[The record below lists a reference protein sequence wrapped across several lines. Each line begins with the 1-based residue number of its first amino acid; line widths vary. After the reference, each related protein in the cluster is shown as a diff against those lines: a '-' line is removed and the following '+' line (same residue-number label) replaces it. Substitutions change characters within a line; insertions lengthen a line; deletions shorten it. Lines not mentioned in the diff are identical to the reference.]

1 MRVIPLLV
9 SALLGLASSGPLQA
23 QHPLDAP
30 FQVNVQEEMFETS
43 PHLATNRSGE
53 FVVAW
58 AGGALIPGPSSTGS
72 HLYAQR
78 FGPDGRPETGVI
90 QAADGV
96 APFSPAFA
104 VALMEDGSF
113 AVAFSQSRQ
122 TSVGIV
128 QTLKVRWLTPEGVSK
143 GDALVTRA
151 PGDMVSMATAGD
163 GGVVLAWSHIFG
175 TDPRPVWAHAYGP
188 DRAPLGPAVLVDP
201 SGLHA
206 VVAAAPDGSFA
217 VAWQSVTPDSA
228 PQNLISRVS
237 LRRFAP
243 DGSPRGSTL
252 DVAGPFQSDGVND
265 PLPMIFVGIDGD
277 RNVLVVWSQIS
288 GAPGT
293 SSPSGRWYSPDGQ
306 PLGQTFVVPGGD
318 GNAMPDAFA
327 LGDLGNFVLS
337 WRHPDNTGTSDHVL
351 TRRYSRD
358 GSPIGSAV
366 QADGNG
372 LPFLRDESAVG
383 VLPGGRRVVAWT
395 DILPDGS
402 PAIYARRF
410 RSR

>member
-1 MRVIPLLV
+1 MRALPLFFV

-30 FQVNVQEEMFETS
+30 FQVNVLEEMFETS

-58 AGGALIPGPSSTGS
+58 AGGALVPGTTGS

-90 QAADGV
+90 QVADGV

-104 VALMEDGSF
+104 VALMNDGSF
-113 AVAFSQSRQ
+113 AAAFSQSRQ
-122 TSVGIV
+122 TSAGIV
-128 QTLKVRWLTPEGVSK
+128 QVLKVRWLTPEGVPK

-163 GGVVLAWSHIFG
+163 GGVVLAWSHIFFNS
-175 TDPRPVWAHAYGP
+175 DPRPVWARAYGP
-188 DRAPLGPAVLVDP
+188 DRAPLGPAVLIDP
-201 SGLHA
+201 SGLGAA
-206 VVAAAPDGSFA
+206 VVVAFDGSFA
-217 VAWQSVTPDSA
+217 VAWQSLTPAAA
-228 PQNLISRVS
+228 PQNLISRIS
-237 LRRFAP
+237 LQRFAP
-243 DGSPRGSTL
+243 DGSPRGQTL
-252 DVAGPFQSDGVND
+252 DVAGPFQLDVFID
-265 PLPMIFVGIDGD
+265 PLPMVFVGVDGD
-277 RNVLVVWSQIS
+277 RNILVVWSQVP
-288 GAPGT
+288 GTPGT

-306 PLGQTFVVPGGD
+306 PLGQAFVVSGGG
-318 GNAMPDAFA
+318 GNAVPDAFA
-327 LGDLGNFVLS
+327 LGDRGNFVLS
-337 WRHPDNTGTSDHVL
+337 WHRPDSADTGNHVL

-358 GSPIGSAV
+358 GSPLGSAV

-372 LPFLRDESAVG
+372 IPFLRYESAVG
-383 VLPGGRRVVAWT
+383 ILPNGRWVVAWT
-395 DILPDGS
+395 DVLPDGS